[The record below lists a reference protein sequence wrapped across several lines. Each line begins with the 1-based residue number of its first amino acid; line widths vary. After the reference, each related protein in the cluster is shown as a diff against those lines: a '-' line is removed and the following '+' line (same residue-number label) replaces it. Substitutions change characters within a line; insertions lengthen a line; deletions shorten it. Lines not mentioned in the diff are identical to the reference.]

1 MKSLGLLVLRLVL
14 GGIFVAHGY
23 PKLFGGQG
31 ESAHLAD
38 VTKSTLGEGFV
49 EQVEHGGVGATAGMM
64 ESLGLPN
71 AKAAGWA
78 VALVE
83 FVGGLALILGF
94 ATRPMAAALAF
105 SQAVAINKVHA
116 SEGLVGGYEYNIAL
130 IGGTAALAI
139 AGPGKI
145 ALDG

>member
-14 GGIFVAHGY
+14 GGLFVAHGY

-31 ESAHLAD
+31 ESKHLAD

-49 EQVEHGGVGATAGMM
+49 EQVEQGGIGATTGMM

-71 AKAAGWA
+71 AKAAGWSL
-78 VALVE
+78 ALVE
-83 FVGGLALILGF
+83 FAGGLALIFGF
-94 ATRPMAAALAF
+94 VTRPMALALAF

-116 SEGLVGGYEYNIAL
+116 SEGLFGGYEYNIAL

-145 ALDG
+145 AIDG

>member
-1 MKSLGLLVLRLVL
+1 MKSVGILILRLVI

-31 ESAHLAD
+31 EGEKVSETAKA
-38 VTKSTLGEGFV
+38 TLGEGFV
-49 EQVEHGGVGATAGMM
+49 EQVEQGGVSATANMM

-71 AKAAGWA
+71 ALAAGWA
-78 VALVE
+78 LALVE
-83 FVGGLALILGF
+83 FVGGIALIFGF
-94 ATRPMAAALAF
+94 KTRPMAAALAF

-116 SEGLVGGYEYNIAL
+116 SEGLVGGYEYNVAL
-130 IGGTAALAI
+130 IGGTTALAI

-145 ALDG
+145 ALDR